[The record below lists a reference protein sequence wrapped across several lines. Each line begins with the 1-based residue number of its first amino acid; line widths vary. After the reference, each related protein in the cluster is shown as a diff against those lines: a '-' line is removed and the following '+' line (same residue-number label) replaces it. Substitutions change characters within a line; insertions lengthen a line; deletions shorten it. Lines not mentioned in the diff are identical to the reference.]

1 MKLLKHGLAYLLLVL
16 SFITSYCWF
25 N

>member
-1 MKLLKHGLAYLLLVL
+1 MKFSKHGLAYLLSVL